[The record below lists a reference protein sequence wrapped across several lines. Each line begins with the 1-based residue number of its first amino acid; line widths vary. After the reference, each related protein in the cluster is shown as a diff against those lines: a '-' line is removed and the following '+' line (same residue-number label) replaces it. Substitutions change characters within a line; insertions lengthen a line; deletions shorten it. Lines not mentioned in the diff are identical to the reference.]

1 MYIKNWINFNNN
13 RVHTMM
19 IIEAILKINP
29 NAKVSVSGS
38 DINDCEIEWHNGTT
52 PIPKAD
58 IEAKMVEVQ
67 AEYDVNQY
75 QRDRATAYPTIQEQ
89 LDMQYWD
96 KVNGTTNWEDA
107 IAKVKS
113 DNPKS

>member
-1 MYIKNWINFNNN
+1 MNDTVIK
-13 RVHTMM
+13 
-19 IIEAILKINP
+19 AILKINP
-29 NAKVSVSGS
+29 NAEVSVSGN
-38 DINDCEIEWHNGTT
+38 DIDTITWHNGTT

-67 AEYDVNQY
+67 AEYDANQY

-96 KVNGTTNWEDA
+96 NVNGTTNWEDA
-107 IAKVKS
+107 IAKVKA
-113 DNPKS
+113 DNPK

>member
-1 MYIKNWINFNNN
+1 MENKIIK
-13 RVHTMM
+13 
-19 IIEAILKINP
+19 AIQKINP
-29 NAKVSVSGS
+29 TAEVSVADD
-38 DINDCEIEWHNGTT
+38 DINNINWENGTT

-67 AEYDVNQY
+67 AEYDANQY
-75 QRDRATAYPTIQEQ
+75 QRDRATAYPSIQEQ

-113 DNPKS
+113 DIAKPTS

>member
-1 MYIKNWINFNNN
+1 MEN
-13 RVHTMM
+13 TM

-29 NAKVSVSGS
+29 NAEASVTGN
-38 DINDCEIEWHNGTT
+38 DINTIEWHNGTT
-52 PIPKAD
+52 PISKSD

-67 AEYDVNQY
+67 AEYDANQY
-75 QRDRATAYPTIQEQ
+75 QRDRATAYPSIQEQ

-113 DNPKS
+113 DNPKPTS